1 MKISSSHVSLLPL
14 NLRESYTIAY
24 QTVDAVENVL
34 LNLSF
39 DNNITSTGICA
50 PEEAVTNET
59 PASTKQLLEETLIPV
74 LIDNFVAS
82 SYQSCID
89 LLKERYAD
97 YPAARA
103 CIDFAIHNGVAKH
116 KKITVAELLGAK
128 HILKSI
134 PTTITVNIHNPA
146 DTVQR
151 VKSWMKVGYKMLK
164 IKGGLNIEEDIQ
176 KLFLIK
182 QSLSTIP
189 PILFD
194 ANQGYSYDEALYFIK
209 ETKKLDLIAIEQ
221 PVNRY
226 ATEDLC
232 RLASLNLT
240 PIMADEA
247 ACSIN
252 DIKTLSKGGVQYF
265 NIKLM
270 KCGGLLEG
278 KRLIEAALSAG
289 KSVILSC
296 MDECA
301 LSNAYSLSLALAYK
315 EIKFVDLDS
324 FTDYTDD
331 PTRNYIDVL
340 EGNLKLGQKL

>member
-1 MKISSSHVSLLPL
+1 MKITSAQVLLLPL
-14 NLRESYTIAY
+14 ALRESYTIAY

-34 LNLSF
+34 LKLSF
-39 DNNITSTGICA
+39 DNNIHSTGVCA

-59 PASTKQLLEETLIPV
+59 PASTKKNLEELLIPV
-74 LIDNFVAS
+74 LIDNFTIAS
-82 SYQSCID
+82 YESCLD
-89 LLKERYAD
+89 LLKERFPD

-103 CIDFAIHNGVAKH
+103 CIDFAVHSAVSQN
-116 KKITVAELLGAK
+116 KKQTVAELLGAK
-128 HILKSI
+128 QITKSI
-134 PTTITVNIHNPA
+134 PTTITVNIHSPI
-146 DTVQR
+146 DTVER
-151 VKSWMKVGYKMLK
+151 VKSWMKIGYKMLK
-164 IKGGLNIEEDIQ
+164 IKGGLNLEEDIQ

-182 QSLSTIP
+182 QSLNVMP
-189 PILFD
+189 PVLFD
-194 ANQGYSYDEALYFIK
+194 ANQGYSYEEALYFLK

-232 RLASLNLT
+232 RLASLNST

-247 ACSIN
+247 ACTVN
-252 DIKTLSKGGVQYF
+252 DIKILSKGGVQYF

-278 KRLIEAALSAG
+278 KRLIQTALSAG
-289 KSVILSC
+289 KNVILSC

-331 PTRNYIDVL
+331 PTRSYINVL
-340 EGNLKLGQKL
+340 DGNLTLGQKL